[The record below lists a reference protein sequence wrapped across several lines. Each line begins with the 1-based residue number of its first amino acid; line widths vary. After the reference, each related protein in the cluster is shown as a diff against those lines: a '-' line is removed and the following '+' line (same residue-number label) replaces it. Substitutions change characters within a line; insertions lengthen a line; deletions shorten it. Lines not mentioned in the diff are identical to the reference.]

1 MYRAIWLLRC
11 RVPPGE
17 FKESVTSLTN
27 KNDITHAHSWVHRNA
42 GKLLFAGGV
51 LQPSYITTLRYPDS
65 QYYWPQKRID
75 NPANPNGKNS
85 YPQTLTNYPITSLPT
100 DAAKK

>member
-27 KNDITHAHSWVHRNA
+27 KNDITHAHSWIHRNA

-51 LQPSYITTLRYPDS
+51 LQPFYFSRGLGKSHFLQINTDCPPPSDNAAFIVDPDS
-65 QYYWPQKRID
+65 MEKSSTSP
-75 NPANPNGKNS
+75 PA
-85 YPQTLTNYPITSLPT
+85 
-100 DAAKK
+100 